1 MSKVIRYKGVP
12 HRKATDSDIGE
23 VCLFV
28 DNLRDPLAYSRYA
41 ELKDIVKDEFPFVDD
56 NGAQW
61 KHALIDISSQE
72 TKVAPEVSP
81 PSESILDEA
90 KRLVCG
96 DRQASYGP
104 PDQDFARTAGMIN
117 SLFRDYLKKGC
128 EFKPKDVASI
138 MILIKLSRNRHQN
151 KRDNPVDITGY
162 AHCLNVCMECEKP
175 VDVSSTGSE
184 VNDEHS

>member
-1 MSKVIRYKGVP
+1 MNDTIQGYWVN
-12 HRKATDSDIGE
+12 GE
-23 VCLFV
+23 VYLPGARHGDKDGDVIVYEKTATSKALF
-28 DNLRDPLAYSRYA
+28 PLHWSRVT
-41 ELKDIVKDEFPFVDD
+41 KDHVWLDTIGCD
-56 NGAQW
+56 
-61 KHALIDISSQE
+61 SSQE

-90 KRLVCG
+90 KRITHG

-117 SLFRDYLKKGC
+117 SLFKDYLKEGC

-151 KRDNPVDITGY
+151 KRDNPVDIAGY
-162 AHCLNVCMECEKP
+162 AHCLQVCMECEKQ
-175 VDVSSTGSE
+175 
-184 VNDEHS
+184 